1 MKILLKNA
9 IVLNPLSPFHSSQH
23 DILIESGLITQIA
36 NNIKGD
42 NQTQKYSFDNLHV
55 SVGWFDP
62 GVSFGEPGYE
72 ERETL
77 SNGIEVAAKSGFT
90 KILLN
95 PNTYPIPDSSSHI
108 GHLKYMI
115 KQL

>member
-23 DILIESGLITQIA
+23 DILIESGVITQIA

-55 SVGWFDP
+55 SVCWFDP

-72 ERETL
+72 ER
-77 SNGIEVAAKSGFT
+77 
-90 KILLN
+90 
-95 PNTYPIPDSSSHI
+95 
-108 GHLKYMI
+108 
-115 KQL
+115 